1 MKKLLISGFEPFGG
15 ETMNPSWEAVS
26 RLPDQIG
33 EYTITKLRIPVEFDK
48 AAQAVLDAAEQVAPD
63 AILCIGQAGG
73 RSVITP
79 ELVAINLRYA
89 KIPDNGGLQP
99 KDEPIVLGAPCAYF
113 STLPVRQMAEAIAD
127 AGVASQ
133 VSYSAGAYVC
143 NDLLYT
149 LLHRFH
155 NTQTRVGFVHIP
167 YAHEQG
173 KEPSMDMA
181 DMIKGLTVA
190 IESLQGE
197 KQINKYNL
205 RCGMFLYSKDGQT
218 VQLASFS
225 ETHIRVVYKGKIHE
239 RPISVINEKLFFV
252 KSCEKIIL
260 ADSKKMQDSALNEQ
274 QGGVIDEKDKFNVQY
289 NVPLT
294 HIFPTAENSSVSN
307 ESEDKWVK
315 SCRNCK
321 FQVSGECS
329 SWELCDDY
337 QPAYAPPKSETDYY
351 PKYGDATMFKKK
363 SRKK

>member
-26 RLPDQIG
+26 RLPDQIN
-33 EYTITKLRIPVEFDK
+33 EYTLTKLRIPVEFGK
-48 AAQAVLDAAEQVAPD
+48 AAQVVLDAAEQVAPD
-63 AILCIGQAGG
+63 VILCIGQAGG
-73 RSVITP
+73 RSAICP

-99 KDEPIVLGAPCAYF
+99 KDEPIILGAPCAYF

-190 IESLQGE
+190 IEH
-197 KQINKYNL
+197 
-205 RCGMFLYSKDGQT
+205 M
-218 VQLASFS
+218 
-225 ETHIRVVYKGKIHE
+225 
-239 RPISVINEKLFFV
+239 
-252 KSCEKIIL
+252 
-260 ADSKKMQDSALNEQ
+260 
-274 QGGVIDEKDKFNVQY
+274 
-289 NVPLT
+289 
-294 HIFPTAENSSVSN
+294 
-307 ESEDKWVK
+307 ESE
-315 SCRNCK
+315 
-321 FQVSGECS
+321 Q
-329 SWELCDDY
+329 
-337 QPAYAPPKSETDYY
+337 
-351 PKYGDATMFKKK
+351 
-363 SRKK
+363 